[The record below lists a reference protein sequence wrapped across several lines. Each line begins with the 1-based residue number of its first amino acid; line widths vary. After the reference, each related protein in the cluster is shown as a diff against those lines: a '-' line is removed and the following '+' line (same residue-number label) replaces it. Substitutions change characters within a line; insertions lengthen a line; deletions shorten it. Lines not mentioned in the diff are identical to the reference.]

1 MSVERTS
8 EASFREPLSVALAV
22 VLAMGMSLLP
32 LVPGVARVLGV
43 SWHHV
48 ALAMGLVSSLMIAG
62 AVLYRLA
69 PTSTLY
75 RRFDR
80 VETIGIQLALMYLIF
95 TSGRADSLFWI
106 AVLAHQ
112 MISAHSTLNAAF
124 HRGVFIVLPLL
135 LTTAF
140 LAVHR
145 DVPAAATSVV
155 IGGLGLF
162 IFQQVHGVSRKLEV
176 ADRERARLAAELADT
191 RVREDRERIARDIHD
206 GIGADLAALD
216 WRLRGLRDGS
226 SPELA
231 SEIDIL
237 AGRLAQGTDDL
248 RSIVWALRTPERTW
262 SDLVAYVRQRGSEL
276 CGSSI
281 TFHLDASDDG
291 GISTRPGELALDYL
305 RAILE
310 LVRNAV
316 RHAAATQIDVTLTST
331 ASSLMARVSDN
342 GTGLHPDIL
351 ARTEGGLANLRLRV
365 ARTNGSLNVN
375 GQCVE
380 LAMGAAPVAVRHA
393 DSGERTRARPR
404 ARGAPT
410 TQVSQ
415 GSDPCDT
422 CSRDPGQSSSKRELR
437 ERHGG

>member
-8 EASFREPLSVALAV
+8 EDSYREPLSVALSV
-22 VLAMGMSLLP
+22 VLAMGISLLP

-43 SWHHV
+43 TWHHA
-48 ALAMGLVSSLMIAG
+48 ALAMGLVSSLMIAS

-80 VETIGIQLALMYLIF
+80 IETVGIQLALMYLIF
-95 TSGRADSLFWI
+95 TSGRADSFFWI

-112 MISAHSTLNAAF
+112 MLTAHSTLNARF
-124 HRGVFIVLPLL
+124 SRIVFVVGPLL
-135 LTTAF
+135 LAVAF
-140 LAVHR
+140 LLVHGH
-145 DVPAAATSVV
+145 VPAAATTVL
-155 IGGLGLF
+155 IAALGLF
-162 IFQQVHGVSRKLEV
+162 IFQQILSVARKLEI

-216 WRLRGLRDGS
+216 WRLRGLRHNS

-231 SEIDIL
+231 SEIDVL

-248 RSIVWALRTPERTW
+248 RSIVWALRTPERSW
-262 SDLVAYVRQRGSEL
+262 AELVTYLRQRGAEL

-281 TFHLDASDDG
+281 TFTLDASDDG
-291 GISTRPGELALDYL
+291 GVASRPGELALDYL
-305 RAILE
+305 RAVLE

-316 RHAAATQIDVTLTST
+316 RHASATRIDVTLTST
-331 ASSLMARVSDN
+331 TSSLLARVSDN

-351 ARTEGGLANLRLRV
+351 ARTEGGLANLRRRI
-365 ARTNGSLNVN
+365 ARTHGSLRIS
-375 GQCVE
+375 GQRVE
-380 LAMGAAPVAVRHA
+380 LAMGAGPVDVRHA
-393 DSGERTRARPR
+393 DSG
-404 ARGAPT
+404 
-410 TQVSQ
+410 
-415 GSDPCDT
+415 
-422 CSRDPGQSSSKRELR
+422 
-437 ERHGG
+437 

>member
-8 EASFREPLSVALAV
+8 EDSYREPLSVALSV
-22 VLAMGMSLLP
+22 VLAMGISLLP

-43 SWHHV
+43 TWHHA
-48 ALAMGLVSSLMIAG
+48 ALAMGLVSSLMIAS

-80 VETIGIQLALMYLIF
+80 IETVGIQLALMYLIF
-95 TSGRADSLFWI
+95 TSGRADSFFWI

-112 MISAHSTLNAAF
+112 MLTAHSTLNARF
-124 HRGVFIVLPLL
+124 SRIVFVVGPLL
-135 LTTAF
+135 LAVAF
-140 LAVHR
+140 LLVHG
-145 DVPAAATSVV
+145 DVPAAATTVL
-155 IGGLGLF
+155 IAALGLF
-162 IFQQVHGVSRKLEV
+162 IFQQILSVARKLEI

-216 WRLRGLRDGS
+216 WRLRGLRHNS

-231 SEIDIL
+231 SEIDVL

-248 RSIVWALRTPERTW
+248 RSIVWALRTPERSW
-262 SDLVAYVRQRGSEL
+262 AELVTYLRQRGAEL

-281 TFHLDASDDG
+281 TFTLDASDDG
-291 GISTRPGELALDYL
+291 GVASRPGELALDYL
-305 RAILE
+305 RAVLE

-316 RHAAATQIDVTLTST
+316 RHASATRIDVTLTST
-331 ASSLMARVSDN
+331 TSSLLARVSDN

-351 ARTEGGLANLRLRV
+351 ARTEGGLANLRRRI
-365 ARTNGSLNVN
+365 ARTHGSLRIS
-375 GQCVE
+375 GQRVE
-380 LAMGAAPVAVRHA
+380 LAMGAGPVDVRHA
-393 DSGERTRARPR
+393 DSG
-404 ARGAPT
+404 
-410 TQVSQ
+410 
-415 GSDPCDT
+415 
-422 CSRDPGQSSSKRELR
+422 
-437 ERHGG
+437 

>member
-8 EASFREPLSVALAV
+8 EASYREPLSVALSV

-32 LVPGVARVLGV
+32 LVPGVARVLGIA
-43 SWHHV
+43 WHHV
-48 ALAMGLVSSLMIAG
+48 ALAMGLVSILMIAG
-62 AVLYRLA
+62 GVLYRLA

-80 VETIGIQLALMYLIF
+80 VETVGIQVALMYLIF
-95 TSGRADSLFWI
+95 TSGRADSFFWI

-112 MISAHSTLNAAF
+112 MLTAHSTLNARF
-124 HRGVFIVLPLL
+124 SRLVFVVLPLVL
-135 LTTAF
+135 AVAF
-140 LAVHR
+140 LVGHR
-145 DVPAAATSVV
+145 DVPAAATT
-155 IGGLGLF
+155 ILIAALGLF
-162 IFQQVHGVSRKLEV
+162 IFQQVFSVSRKLEI

-226 SPELA
+226 SSELA
-231 SEIDIL
+231 AEIDIL

-262 SDLVAYVRQRGSEL
+262 TELVAYVRQRGAEL

-281 TFHLDASDDG
+281 SFSLDASDDG
-291 GISTRPGELALDYL
+291 GVASRPGELALDYL
-305 RAILE
+305 RAVLE

-316 RHAAATQIDVTLTST
+316 RHASATRIDVTLTST
-331 ASSLMARVSDN
+331 PSSLTARVSDN

-351 ARTEGGLANLRLRV
+351 ARTEGGLANLRRRI
-365 ARTNGSLNVN
+365 ARTSGSLNVS
-375 GQCVE
+375 GQCVA
-380 LAMGAAPVAVRHA
+380 LAMEAPPVDVRNA
-393 DSGERTRARPR
+393 DSG
-404 ARGAPT
+404 
-410 TQVSQ
+410 
-415 GSDPCDT
+415 
-422 CSRDPGQSSSKRELR
+422 
-437 ERHGG
+437 